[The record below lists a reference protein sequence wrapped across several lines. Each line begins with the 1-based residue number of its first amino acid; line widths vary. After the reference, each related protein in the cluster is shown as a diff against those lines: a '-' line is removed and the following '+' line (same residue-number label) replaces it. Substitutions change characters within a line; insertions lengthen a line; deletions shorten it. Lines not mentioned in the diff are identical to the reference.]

1 MENKHGKQLLERQRR
16 NMQFTEDRIELL
28 DTIRELIDLE
38 LDRREMSFLKPK
50 IDKEELNYADSYS
63 EPSESPPSEQ
73 HSPES
78 KRRSLWRRIVSILT
92 AWQWLAKFTFRDNNQ
107 IFQQ

>member
-50 IDKEELNYADSYS
+50 IDKEEPTYPASYS

-73 HSPES
+73 HSPKS
-78 KRRSLWRRIVSILT
+78 NRLSLSLRIVSILT
-92 AWQWLAKFTFRDNNQ
+92 A
-107 IFQQ
+107 

>member
-50 IDKEELNYADSYS
+50 IDKEELTYTDSYS

-73 HSPES
+73 HSQES

-92 AWQWLAKFTFRDNNQ
+92 A
-107 IFQQ
+107 